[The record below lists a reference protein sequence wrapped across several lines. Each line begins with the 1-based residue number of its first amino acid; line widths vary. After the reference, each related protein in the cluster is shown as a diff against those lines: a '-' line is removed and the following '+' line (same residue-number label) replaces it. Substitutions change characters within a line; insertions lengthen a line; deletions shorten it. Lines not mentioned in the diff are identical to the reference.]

1 MIRRTW
7 GRLRAGLRSLWTF
20 KGGLAVAAI
29 LYAYLAVRA
38 TVRAQDGFGSM
49 HLIVPLA
56 LAFLPVGAFL
66 ALRYPLVFPFLAYVA
81 LLPFDSLLV
90 VTAGSAI
97 VKLVGLATLVALLFR
112 MLLTRTVLAPP
123 RTWFWWLGL
132 IAYAT
137 LSLLWVPD
145 WEVGKLVYTSILSLF
160 LMMTVLAVYP
170 ATRTE
175 FKVVMAG
182 VVVSGILAAAIAID
196 QYVHNNVNSEGWLTV
211 QTAGGIELDHNY
223 LASSFL
229 LPIALSLA
237 GTFYSRR
244 LAVRL
249 PCAAATLV
257 MMFGLLLAGS
267 RGGFVAAV
275 VVFLYFAVRTRYRL
289 QVILVSAA
297 AIGLSAFVP
306 TVWQRFGRENGSGSG
321 RTYIWQTGMHTFKE
335 HWLFGSGVGSYQ
347 FNYDRS
353 VLDVYQQIFQGWS
366 RPGHS
371 IVFVALNDFGVIGL
385 VIVLACWFYSAY
397 QLRVIPK
404 NHWLFGPRL
413 AFESAIIALFS
424 QALFIDPFS
433 IKYVWLALSLPLL
446 LMNMY
451 APHRLGSLR
460 EVRPKPALP
469 PVRGT
474 PRLARPRAARGL

>member
-1 MIRRTW
+1 MIGRAW
-7 GRLRAGLRSLWTF
+7 GRLRQGLRSLWTF
-20 KGGLAVAAI
+20 KVGISVAAI
-29 LYAYLAVRA
+29 FYAYLVLRS
-38 TVRAQDGFGSM
+38 TVAAQDGFGSM
-49 HLIVPLA
+49 HPIGPLV
-56 LAFLPVGAFL
+56 LAFLPVGAFV
-66 ALRYPLVFPFLAYVA
+66 AFRYPIVFPFLAYVA

-97 VKLVGLATLVALLFR
+97 VKLIGLATLVALLFR
-112 MLLTRTVLAPP
+112 MLLARHVLAPP
-123 RTWFWWLGL
+123 RTWYWWLAL

-137 LSLLWVPD
+137 VSLLWVPD
-145 WEVGKLVYTSILSLF
+145 WAVGKLVYTSMVSLF
-160 LMMTVLAVYP
+160 LMMTVLAIYP

-175 FKVVMAG
+175 FKLVMAG
-182 VVVSGILAAAIAID
+182 VVVSGLLAATIAID

-211 QTAGGIELDHNY
+211 QTAGGVELDHNY

-229 LPIALSLA
+229 LPIALALA

-244 LAVRL
+244 LAVRV
-249 PCAAATLV
+249 PCAAATLF

-267 RGGFVAAV
+267 RGGFIAAV
-275 VVFLYFAVRTRYRL
+275 VVFLYFAFRTRYRL
-289 QVILVSAA
+289 QVIAVSVV
-297 AIGLSAFVP
+297 AIGLSAFAP
-306 TVWQRFGRENGSGSG
+306 TVWERFARENGSGSG
-321 RTYIWQTGMHTFKE
+321 RTFIWQTGMHTFKE

-371 IVFVALNDFGVIGL
+371 IVFVSLNDFGVIGL
-385 VIVLACWFYSAY
+385 CIVLAAWFYTVY

-404 NHWLFGPRL
+404 NNWLYGPRL
-413 AFESAIIALFS
+413 AFESAVIALFS

-433 IKYVWLALSLPLL
+433 IKYFWLALSLPLL

-451 APHRLGSLR
+451 APHRFGSLR
-460 EVRPKPALP
+460 EVRPKPAAP
-469 PVRGT
+469 PGRAM